1 MQNKENRIQ
10 LNETSLV
17 AFDFDGTLTTADFR
31 SSWQAVHEYFGTWVS
46 HGEPALQ
53 RFLKGEITYYEF
65 CKLDAEA
72 WINRTEAEYQR
83 ALDTIKLREGVSEV
97 VTFLRKK
104 GCILVII
111 SMGLGDIVKKFAQ
124 DFNFDYW
131 IANNIIRHNNLITGR
146 VEINIDLRE
155 KGRIFGAILQQFNIK
170 PQNSVA
176 IGDAWADIEMFETA
190 GVSIA
195 IEPRNERVAASA
207 DYICRNP
214 DLRQIIPFFEPI
226 RR

>member
-1 MQNKENRIQ
+1 MQLKERRIQ
-10 LNETSLV
+10 LNKNVLV

-83 ALDTIKLREGVSEV
+83 ALDTIILREGVSEF
-97 VTFLRKK
+97 VTFLQEQ

-124 DFNFDYW
+124 NYNFDYW
-131 IANNIIRHNNLITGR
+131 IANDIIRHNNLITGE
-146 VEINIDLRE
+146 VMINIDLRE
-155 KGRIFGAILQQFNIK
+155 KGKIFEAILQQYNIK

-176 IGDAWADIEMFETA
+176 IGDAWADIEMFEIA

-195 IEPRNERVAASA
+195 IEPRNERIATSA
-207 DYICRNP
+207 DYVCRSS
-214 DLRQIIPFFEPI
+214 DLRELISFFDPT
-226 RR
+226 R